1 VGGKHLSAQSYKA
14 NIPDRAAASLQASYH
29 EADRSRRGQE
39 NALRER
45 KKGPQWQE
53 KTRQDKEDVA
63 IQVLK
68 LDA

>member
-1 VGGKHLSAQSYKA
+1 VGQTSQRTKYKA

-63 IQVLK
+63 IEVLK
-68 LDA
+68 LEA